1 MASIL
6 FKNSLINEE
15 DSAQKNL
22 WFNLP
27 EQTRNFI
34 KEALQ
39 AQLGN
44 EQESQIKKAAMCLA
58 AIGCLELPTG
68 KWP

>member
-1 MASIL
+1 MASII

-27 EQTRNFI
+27 ELTRNFI

-44 EQESQIKKAAMCLA
+44 E
-58 AIGCLELPTG
+58 
-68 KWP
+68 